1 MACRHD
7 LLRQRRPCCSS
18 HPAPN
23 KSHDRSLSPPRE
35 GGPRHPRRPLWARPT
50 AWTFDR
56 GRCRLRRLLRVL
68 VHPVANVSR
77 GGSCSR
83 LRTHLARPSHKLGCQ
98 ASLSTRLQQ
107 APKYPEKRRQGCQ
120 WLRQVTR
127 RWRGARRHLHS
138 PSSQSRAARPTAPCP
153 QGGPRPW
160 QRGAATLPKKWMHP
174 RPRDPRRW
182 RRRARARGSP
192 RSEPIL
198 RPAAQ
203 RASGGVS
210 SAILG
215 VSGRCASG
223 S

>member
-7 LLRQRRPCCSS
+7 LLRQRRECCSS

-23 KSHDRSLSPPRE
+23 KSHDRSLSPPPE

-56 GRCRLRRLLRVL
+56 GRCHLRRLLRVL
-68 VHPVANVSR
+68 V
-77 GGSCSR
+77 
-83 LRTHLARPSHKLGCQ
+83 HLARPSHKLGCQ
-98 ASLSTRLQQ
+98 ASRSTRLQQ
-107 APKYPEKRRQGCQ
+107 APQYPEKRRQGCQ

-138 PSSQSRAARPTAPCP
+138 PSNQSRAARPTAPCP

-160 QRGAATLPKKWMHP
+160 QRGAATLPKRWMHP

-192 RSEPIL
+192 RSESIL
-198 RPAAQ
+198 RPVSQ
-203 RASGGVS
+203 RASDGVS